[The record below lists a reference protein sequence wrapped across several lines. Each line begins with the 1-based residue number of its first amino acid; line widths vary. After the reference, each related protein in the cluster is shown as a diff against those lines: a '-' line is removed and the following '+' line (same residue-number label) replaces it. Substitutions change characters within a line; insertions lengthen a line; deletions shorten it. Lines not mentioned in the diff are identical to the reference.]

1 MYGEVRLDLPGDQR
15 LAVGAFLSKFPGFAD
30 QASLETKLNEV
41 LDDLVKQATQQA
53 QTYTTDIK
61 PWFGGELAFAVGP
74 LPPPASVS
82 NGDTSAMSAVR
93 MLALVSIK
101 DAAAAQAWL
110 DAAVAKSGSKTTSET
125 YNGAT
130 LSVFEAV
137 GGVQPAYALIDGK
150 VAAIGDIASVKG
162 AVDTKGAG
170 AFSKEDG
177 PKAALAS
184 STGDHVGFMY
194 VALRPLMDWSNALS
208 KLQSTQLGSTPLTLG
223 DSLFKAV
230 PDWGAFALRFQSNA
244 IVLEA
249 DAPLAATPLGPT
261 ENRVSSLAEHIPSN
275 AVVASITNDYGKTI
289 KQALDLYRSEP
300 SFKPVFDQIDKA
312 LGLVGGTDAAIGWV
326 GDTAIVV
333 TVPDGTPEG
342 GLIVAPTDK
351 AAAQHLFTSLQVVH
365 RDRRRPARCHGP
377 RRDLQRHDHHDRRR
391 RGHRQAVTGD
401 RAGSRHVAIRPHR
414 DRLRHH
420 RQRRRPWFGTRLRQA
435 RARYH
440 QGHLAR
446 VECALPD
453 AGRSGRRGD
462 GHEFRR
468 HRRDPRSRREVR
480 SRCQGRPGRSGQV
493 RERRQAVP
501 RPVRRPVRIRDD
513 WFRRQPFIHLSHRQ
527 VAGRNRASNQR
538 RNRSTH
544 GSPHQADARR
554 RDQAADLSGRR
565 RRRPQRPR
573 WASDRDHR
581 ALQPPDGPR
590 RVRGRRR
597 EGAGLDREG
606 RPAVRYRPS
615 VVPQRG
621 HRARSQVGSTTMA
634 AKDLV
639 EYVAKSLVDDPAAV
653 TVEVVEEDGATVIE
667 LHVAEDD
674 MGKVIGR
681 NGSVAKALRTL
692 LKVTAARDGEPV
704 QLEIL

>member
-1 MYGEVRLDLPGDQR
+1 MNENLDPTGERSPADPDPTTRMETPAAAVPSTPATPLTPASPEYPTPATYEHEPAWATVAPASAVVSTAAPMRRSRARWAITIAIIALVIAASAAVALLITGRSSNATVLGYVPEGATMYGEVRLDLPGDQR

-351 AAAQHLFTSLQVVH
+351 AAAQHLFTSLRSFIEIGGAQQGITV
-365 RDRRRPARCHGP
+365 RDETYNGTTITTVDVGDIAK
-377 RRDLQRHDHHDRRR
+377 LSQ
-391 RGHRQAVTGD
+391 VTGPEAAMLPSGHIEIAYAITD
-401 RAGSRHVAIRPHR
+401 SVVVLGSGPGFVKHVLDTTKDTSLASNARYQTLADQAGAGTGTSFVDIAAIR
-414 DRLRHH
+414 
-420 RQRRRPWFGTRLRQA
+420 G
-435 RARYH
+435 
-440 QGHLAR
+440 LA
-446 VECALPD
+446 EKFA
-453 AGRSGRRGD
+453 
-462 GHEFRR
+462 
-468 HRRDPRSRREVR
+468 
-480 SRCQGRPGRSGQV
+480 
-493 RERRQAVP
+493 
-501 RPVRRPVRIRDD
+501 
-513 WFRRQPFIHLSHRQ
+513 
-527 VAGRNRASNQR
+527 
-538 RNRSTH
+538 
-544 GSPHQADARR
+544 ADAK
-554 RDQAADLSGRR
+554 
-565 RRRPQRPR
+565 
-573 WASDRDHR
+573 
-581 ALQPPDGPR
+581 
-590 RVRGRRR
+590 V
-597 EGAGLDREG
+597 
-606 RPAVRYRPS
+606 
-615 VVPQRG
+615 
-621 HRARSQVGSTTMA
+621 
-634 AKDLV
+634 
-639 EYVAKSLVDDPAAV
+639 DPAALAKYESDV
-653 TVEVVEEDGATVIE
+653 KPFLAPFDALFASGTTGSGGNHSSISLTV
-667 LHVAEDD
+667 
-674 MGKVIGR
+674 K
-681 NGSVAKALRTL
+681 
-692 LKVTAARDGEPV
+692 
-704 QLEIL
+704 